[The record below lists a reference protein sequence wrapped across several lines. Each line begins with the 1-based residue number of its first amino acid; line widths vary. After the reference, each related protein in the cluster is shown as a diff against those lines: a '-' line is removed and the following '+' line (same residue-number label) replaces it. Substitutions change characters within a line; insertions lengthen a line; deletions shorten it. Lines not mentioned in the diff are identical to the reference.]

1 MNLVEEVALIAGK
14 DLRIEARSRVALN
27 QIAPFAILV
36 VVLFGFALDADRPA
50 LKNFAPGLYWM
61 AVLLASILAVHRSV
75 AVEAGEGA
83 REGLL
88 LTGLRPASVF
98 LGKTAA
104 LIVQLLTV
112 AIVLLAGVLVFYS
125 ATIDHPMLLAASLV
139 GAVLAVAA
147 AGTLYGA
154 LLGSQRTRETV
165 LPILLLPVLAPVLI
179 GATRAFGDAMGTTA
193 ADGWQW
199 TQMLFAFAALYL
211 ALGVLT
217 HGALMEE
224 N

>member
-1 MNLVEEVALIAGK
+1 MTLIEEIVLIAGK
-14 DLRIEARSRVALN
+14 DLRIEGRSKVALN

-36 VVLFGFALDADRPA
+36 IVLFGFALDAESVT
-50 LKNFAPGLYWM
+50 LKTFTPGLYWM

-88 LTGLRPASVF
+88 LSGLRPASIF
-98 LGKTAA
+98 LGKAAA
-104 LIVQLLTV
+104 LVTQLLIV
-112 AIVLLAGVLVFYS
+112 AAVLLGGVLVFYNAS
-125 ATIDHPMLLAASLV
+125 ILDPVLLVTSLV
-139 GAVLAVAA
+139 GAVLGVGA

-154 LLGSQRTRETV
+154 LLGSQRARETV

-179 GATRAFGDAMGTTA
+179 AATRAFGDAMGTTT

-199 TQMLFAFAALYL
+199 TQLLYAFAAVY
-211 ALGVLT
+211 AAFGVLS
-217 HGALMEE
+217 HGVLMEE